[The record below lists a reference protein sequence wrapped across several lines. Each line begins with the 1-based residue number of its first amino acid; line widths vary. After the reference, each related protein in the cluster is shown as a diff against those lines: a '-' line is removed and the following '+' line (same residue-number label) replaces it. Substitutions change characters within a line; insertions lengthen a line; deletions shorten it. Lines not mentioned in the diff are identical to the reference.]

1 MTEESVKIPSDNAT
15 ASKYDFI
22 SLYCVSQKNNSIQIQ
37 PSQRGMQLG
46 SQRPQDGPESQ
57 NRITHAQGVY
67 SEFACYI
74 GLDYYF
80 EFYFFFF
87 FFWWGEG
94 CGGSGYFGAI
104 GHLQV
109 FFYFLFTIKTDYCF
123 GSINILG
130 ILRGVDNH
138 VIYNW

>member
-87 FFWWGEG
+87 FFFGGGRGVEG
-94 CGGSGYFGAI
+94 VA
-104 GHLQV
+104 
-109 FFYFLFTIKTDYCF
+109 
-123 GSINILG
+123 ILG
-130 ILRGVDNH
+130 LL
-138 VIYNW
+138 VICRYFFIFCSLSKLTIVLGLSIFSVF